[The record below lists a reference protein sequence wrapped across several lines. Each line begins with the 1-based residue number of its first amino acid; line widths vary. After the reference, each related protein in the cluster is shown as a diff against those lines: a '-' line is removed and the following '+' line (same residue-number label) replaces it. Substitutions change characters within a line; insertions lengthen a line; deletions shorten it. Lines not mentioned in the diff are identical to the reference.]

1 MHFEISAGRAILA
14 GLKKAPSGLVR
25 HVRLG
30 FSVLLV
36 AAASA
41 IRTGMA
47 HPPHP
52 FGVRWCHGD
61 TTFSPHGLSWHP
73 LCHPSRCGGVPCHT
87 PWHPSCIC
95 HLSLATSVVLRAPT
109 ACIKHLTLFY
119 LSILAFVFCCFCFQI
134 VKYISHILSVSSGY
148 GPFPRFAA
156 QFVG

>member
-1 MHFEISAGRAILA
+1 MHFEISAGTAMLA
-14 GLKKAPSGLVR
+14 GLKKTPSGLVR

-52 FGVRWCHGD
+52 FGARWCHGD

-119 LSILAFVFCCFCFQI
+119 LSIVVCSPQCLPSPCSPRRLLYLHLVI
-134 VKYISHILSVSSGY
+134 
-148 GPFPRFAA
+148 GPSTR
-156 QFVG
+156 VGGIFRC